1 MSSAPPEPGP
11 GGAKSSTPKRGRVV
25 LALARLALAAS
36 ILALWEYAATYWV
49 DPFWLAKPSDI
60 AVRLTELA
68 LSGDLWLHGRATVTN
83 AFLGLVASVLIGV
96 PIGLLFG
103 ANRFLADTIEP
114 FFLGLYS
121 LPRVA
126 LAPLFIL
133 WLGIGDLS
141 KIVMAFSMV
150 VFVVVLNTYEGV
162 RAVDR
167 EQLDMIRVMRGSQF
181 YLVRRVILPSVTPWV
196 FASIRAGVGLALVGA
211 VLGEFLGANRGLGW
225 YVEFSAGRLD
235 VLGVFSGLFALL
247 GIGIG
252 FNEIARAIEARFMR
266 YRG

>member
-1 MSSAPPEPGP
+1 MPSEILETAALPP
-11 GGAKSSTPKRGRVV
+11 AARPKAARRLYL
-25 LALARLALAAS
+25 LAARLVFAAAL
-36 ILALWEYAATYWV
+36 LGFWEIAATYWV
-49 DPFWLAKPSDI
+49 DPFWLARPSAI
-60 AVRLTELA
+60 AARLWDLA
-68 LSGDLWLHGRATVTN
+68 GTGDLWLHGRATLTN
-83 AFLGLVASVLIGV
+83 AMLGLIASVAIGV
-96 PIGLLFG
+96 PIGLAFG
-103 ANRFLADTIEP
+103 ANRFIADTIEP

-133 WLGIGDLS
+133 WLGIGDIS

-150 VFVVVLNTYEGV
+150 VFLVVLNTYEGV

-167 EQLDMIRVMRGSQF
+167 ELIDMIRVMRGSQL
-181 YLVRRVILPSVTPWV
+181 YLARRVILPSVLPWI
-196 FASIRAGVGLALVGA
+196 FASARAGVGLALVGA

-235 VLGVFSGLFALL
+235 VIGVFSGLFALL
-247 GIGIG
+247 AVGIAL
-252 FNEIARAIEARFMR
+252 NEVARGIEARFLR

>member
-1 MSSAPPEPGP
+1 MSSEILETAQLPPSLRPP
-11 GGAKSSTPKRGRVV
+11 RGGRLR
-25 LALARLALAAS
+25 LALARLALAG
-36 ILALWEYAATYWV
+36 ALLGFWEYAATFWV
-49 DPFWLAKPSDI
+49 DPFWLAKPSAI
-60 AVRLTELA
+60 AARLWELA
-68 LSGDLWLHGRATVTN
+68 LAGDLWLHGRATLAN
-83 AFLGLVASVLIGV
+83 AFLGLMASVAIGV

-103 ANRFLADTIEP
+103 ANRFLADVIEP

-126 LAPLFIL
+126 LAPLVIL
-133 WLGIGDLS
+133 WLGIGDAS

-150 VFVVVLNTYEGV
+150 VFLVVLNTYEGV

-167 EQLDMIRVMRGSQF
+167 ELIDMIRVMRGSPL
-181 YLVRRVILPSVTPWV
+181 YLARRVILPSVLPWI

-235 VLGVFSGLFALL
+235 VVGVFSGLSALL
-247 GIGIG
+247 AVGIV
-252 FNEIARAIEARFMR
+252 FNEVARAVEARFLR

>member
-1 MSSAPPEPGP
+1 MSSAPIEPVAEP
-11 GGAKSSTPKRGRVV
+11 TKSSAKTVRR
-25 LALARLALAAS
+25 LTLLLARLALAAF

-60 AVRLTELA
+60 AVRLTEMA
-68 LSGDLWLHGRATVTN
+68 MSGDLWLHGRATITN
-83 AFLGLVASVLIGV
+83 AFLGLLASVAIGV

-167 EQLDMIRVMRGSQF
+167 ELLDMIRVMRGSQI
-181 YLVRRVILPSVTPWV
+181 YLARKVILPSVTPWI
-196 FASIRAGVGLALVGA
+196 FASVRAGVGLALVGA

-235 VLGVFSGLFALL
+235 VIGVFSGLFALL
-247 GIGIG
+247 AIGIG
-252 FNEIARAIEARFMR
+252 FNEVARASEARFMR
-266 YRG
+266 YRS